1 MDNIDFEFELWNHQ
15 NEMIVLGSLFSKPE
29 EVGFTYID
37 AIKNSDFHDPAMR
50 FYHSLFNDYILTYSV
65 DITETKV
72 NMFCSMNTTR
82 MQGYKKFGQFKT
94 IREIMK
100 LATNSNEELK
110 RQVDT
115 LKKWSVLRGL
125 QKNGYDVSHILS
137 HSKFNTMTADECAN
151 IIRGNLDKVCS
162 RIITGIDDPIDL
174 STNVSS
180 IIDSYLETPER
191 GHQLQWDFLNQACA
205 GIMPGDSLGV
215 LALSN
220 SGKGRSL
227 IYLATHLALVEGVK
241 VAFIANE
248 MGAES
253 MRNAEIAVI
262 LNSPAIQNLHG
273 NELCIQEKRF
283 KNGAYRDNNGNLLY
297 RQMDN
302 EGVYT
307 ETVEQ
312 FKSRLEKTSREYR
325 GVKDA
330 MKWFEENG
338 KNSLLFKNC
347 SADYSDAAL
356 QRLIRQMVLSKGVD
370 VWFYDTLKHGS
381 GSDMSKW
388 SDFVQTTTRLCELN
402 QTLKSSAIMSAQVNN
417 NAFQMRP
424 EDVNSSAIASGSYI
438 YHLFDQML
446 VLLHMKKEMYG
457 DYVLRVKNENGTYTD
472 YELDE
477 NEHLTSCSLIK
488 NRRGAKNIYL
498 LNSDLDRNI
507 WQEKN
512 GILVPKPQKPKQK
525 EVMW

>member
-1 MDNIDFEFELWNHQ
+1 MENIDFELELWNHQ
-15 NEMIVLGSLFSKPE
+15 NEMIVLGSLFAKPE
-29 EVGFTYID
+29 EMGFTYVD

-50 FYHSLFNDYILTYSV
+50 FYHTLFNDYILTYSTE
-65 DITETKV
+65 ITETKF

-82 MQGYKKFGQFKT
+82 MQGYKKFGFFKPVK
-94 IREIMK
+94 EIMK

-110 RQVDT
+110 RQVDI

-137 HSKFNTMTADECAN
+137 HSKFNSMTADECAN

-174 STNVSS
+174 SDNASS
-180 IIDSYLETPER
+180 IIDGYLETPER
-191 GHQLQWDFLNQACA
+191 GHQLEWDFLNKACA

-215 LALSN
+215 LAQSN

-227 IYLATHLALVEGVK
+227 IYLATHLALVEKVK

-248 MGAES
+248 MGSES

-273 NELCIQEKRF
+273 NELNVQEKRF
-283 KNGAYRDNNGNLLY
+283 KTGAYRDDAGNIIY
-297 RQMDN
+297 RKLDS
-302 EGVYT
+302 EGNYA
-307 ETVEQ
+307 ETTEQ
-312 FKSRLEKTSREYR
+312 FRARLEQTSREYR

-330 MKWFEENG
+330 MKWFEEHG

-347 SADYSDAAL
+347 SADYSDEAL

-424 EDVNSSAIASGSYI
+424 EDVNASAIASGSYI
-438 YHLFDQML
+438 FHLFDQML
-446 VLLHMKKEMYG
+446 VLLHLKKDMYN
-457 DYVLRVKNENGTYTD
+457 DYVLRVKNDDGSYTD

-477 NEHLTSCSLIK
+477 NQHLTSCSLIK
-488 NRRGAKNIYL
+488 NRRGSKNIYL
-498 LNSDLDRNI
+498 LNSDLDRNL
-507 WQEKN
+507 WVEQN
-512 GILVPKPQKPKQK
+512 GILVPKPKTKK

>member
-1 MDNIDFEFELWNHQ
+1 MDNIDFELELWNHQ

-37 AIKNSDFHDPAMR
+37 AIKNSDFHDPAMM
-50 FYHSLFNDYILTYSV
+50 FYHELFNDYILTYSTDV
-65 DITETKV
+65 TETKV

-82 MQGYKKFGQFKT
+82 MQGYKKYGMFKT

-125 QKNGYDVSHILS
+125 NKNGYDVSRLLS
-137 HSKFNTMTADECAN
+137 HPKFQSMTADECAN
-151 IIRGNLDKVCS
+151 HIRGNLDRVCS
-162 RIITGIDDPIDL
+162 KIITGIDDPIDL
-174 STNVSS
+174 SDNVSS

-191 GHQLQWDFLNQACA
+191 GHQLEWDFLNQACA

-273 NELCIQEKRF
+273 NELSIQEKRF
-283 KNGAYRDNNGNLLY
+283 KTGAYRDNNGNIIY
-297 RQMDN
+297 RNMDS
-302 EGVYT
+302 EGNYT
-307 ETVEQ
+307 ETTEQ
-312 FKSRLEKTSREYR
+312 FRARLEKDSREYR

-338 KNSLLFKNC
+338 KDSLLFKNC

-417 NAFQMRP
+417 NAFQMKP

-446 VLLHMKKEMYG
+446 VLLHLKKEMYG
-457 DYVLRVKNENGTYTD
+457 DYVLRVKQPDGRFVD

-488 NRRGAKNIYL
+488 NRRGSKNIYL
-498 LNSDLDRNI
+498 LKSDLDRNL

-525 EVMW
+525 ELIW

>member
-1 MDNIDFEFELWNHQ
+1 MENTDFELELWNHQ
-15 NEMIVLGSLFSKPE
+15 NEMIVLGSLFSQPE

-82 MQGYKKFGQFKT
+82 MQGYKKFGMFKT
-94 IREIMK
+94 IKEIMR

-125 QKNGYDVSHILS
+125 QKNGYDVSRILS
-137 HSKFNTMTADECAN
+137 HPKFGSMTADECAN

-174 STNVSS
+174 SDNVSS
-180 IIDSYLETPER
+180 ILDSYLETPER
-191 GHQLQWDFLNQACA
+191 GHQLEWDFLNQACA

-215 LALSN
+215 LAQSN

-227 IYLATHLALVEGVK
+227 IFLAMHLALCEGVK
-241 VAFIANE
+241 VGFVANE
-248 MGAES
+248 MSAES
-253 MRNAEIAVI
+253 MRNAAIAVVC
-262 LNSPAIQNLHG
+262 NSPSIQKLHG
-273 NELCIQEKRF
+273 NELSIQEKRF
-283 KNGAYRDNNGNLLY
+283 KTGAYKDNSGNIIY
-297 RQMDN
+297 RNIDN
-302 EGVYT
+302 EGNYT
-307 ETVEQ
+307 ETTEQ
-312 FKSRLEKTSREYR
+312 FKARLEKISREYR

-330 MKWFEENG
+330 VKYFEEQG
-338 KNSLLFKNC
+338 KNKILFKNC

-356 QRLIRQMVLSKGVD
+356 QRLIRQLVLSRGVETW
-370 VWFYDTLKHGS
+370 VYDTLKHGS

-402 QTLKSSAIMSAQVNN
+402 QTLKSSAIMSAQLNN
-417 NAFQMRP
+417 NSFQMRP
-424 EDVNSSAIASGSYI
+424 EDMNSSAIANGSYI

-446 VLLHMKKEMYG
+446 VLLHLKPEMYG
-457 DYVLRVKNENGTYTD
+457 DYVLRVKQPDGSYRD
-472 YELDE
+472 YELDK

-488 NRRGAKNIYL
+488 NRRGGKAVYL
-498 LNSDLDRNI
+498 LKSDLDRNL
-507 WQEKN
+507 WTEKN
-512 GILVPKPQKPKQK
+512 GILIPKEKPKK
-525 EVMW
+525 ISEIW

>member
-1 MDNIDFEFELWNHQ
+1 MDNLDFELELWNHQ
-15 NEMIVLGSLFSKPE
+15 TEMIVLGSLFAKPE
-29 EVGFTYID
+29 EAGFTYID

-50 FYHSLFNDYILTYSV
+50 FYHSLFNDYILTYSM
-65 DITETKV
+65 DITETKF

-82 MQGYKKFGQFKT
+82 MQGYKKFGFFKPVK
-94 IREIMK
+94 EIMK
-100 LATNSNEELK
+100 FATNSNEELK

-125 QKNGYDVSHILS
+125 QKNGYDVTRVLS
-137 HSKFNTMTADECAN
+137 HPQFSTMSADECAN
-151 IIRGNLDKVCS
+151 FIRGALDKVCAK
-162 RIITGIDDPIDL
+162 IITGIDDPIDL
-174 STNVSS
+174 SDNASS
-180 IIDSYLETPER
+180 IIDGYLETPER
-191 GHQLQWDFLNQACA
+191 GHQLEWDFLNKVCA

-227 IYLATHLALVEGVK
+227 IYLATHLALVEKVK

-262 LNSPAIQNLHG
+262 LNSPSIQNLHG

-283 KNGAYRDNNGNLLY
+283 KTGAYRDDNGSIIHRNT
-297 RQMDN
+297 DEFGN
-302 EGVYT
+302 YT
-307 ETVEQ
+307 ETTEQ
-312 FKSRLEKTSREYR
+312 FKARLERTSAEYR

-330 MKWFEENG
+330 MKWFEEQG
-338 KNSLLFKNC
+338 KDSILFKNC

-356 QRLIRQMVLSKGVD
+356 QRLVRQMVLSRGVD

-402 QTLKSSAIMSAQVNN
+402 QTLRSSAIMSAQVNN

-446 VLLHMKKEMYG
+446 VLLHLKKEMYG
-457 DYVLRVKNENGTYTD
+457 DYTLRVKNQDGSYTD

-477 NEHLTSCSLIK
+477 NQHLTSCSLIK
-488 NRRGAKNIYL
+488 NRRGGKNVYL
-498 LNSDLDRNI
+498 LNSDLDRNL
-507 WQEKN
+507 WTEYN
-512 GILVPKPQKPKQK
+512 GILVPKPKTKK
-525 EVMW
+525 DIIW